1 MKSELSAFIDDE
13 LADQQQLAVLSAI
26 ARDVDLRRNWDS
38 YHLIGDALRRAP
50 ALDRQLTPRIMERLE
65 REPAL
70 LAPRLRPQTHPLRTA
85 LALAATLAGVALVAW
100 VALVPGGTQQLP
112 ILARNQVS
120 TPAPALVRGA
130 PSIAASSGRLQ
141 EYMVAHQTYS
151 PANRIL
157 GATAYVRT
165 VSAPVSGRSDD
176 RAK

>member
-1 MKSELSAFIDDE
+1 MRSELSAFLDDE

-26 ARDVDLRRNWDS
+26 AGDVSLRRDWDA

-50 ALDRQLTPRIMERLE
+50 ALDIQLTPRIMARLE

-70 LAPRLRPQTHPLRTA
+70 LAPRSRSQPRPLHTA

-112 ILARNQVS
+112 TLARNQAS
-120 TPAPALVRGA
+120 PPAPVLASGG
-130 PSIAASSGRLQ
+130 PSFAASSGRLQ

-165 VSAPVSGRSDD
+165 VSAPASGRSDD
-176 RAK
+176 RAR